1 VFQPPGSRP
10 PPLRVATHGKR
21 VASFSLTS
29 TTNKRVLTDA
39 IYSITRLSI
48 DVEKEIAEIF
58 GKITS
63 PIVGNKQLLL
73 YLLIPKQNI

>member
-29 TTNKRVLTDA
+29 TTSKRVLWA
-39 IYSITRLSI
+39 YS
-48 DVEKEIAEIF
+48 
-58 GKITS
+58 
-63 PIVGNKQLLL
+63 
-73 YLLIPKQNI
+73 

>member
-1 VFQPPGSRP
+1 MYI
-10 PPLRVATHGKR
+10 
-21 VASFSLTS
+21 
-29 TTNKRVLTDA
+29 LTDA

-73 YLLIPKQNI
+73 YLLIAKQNI